1 MNHKTINLSF
11 VIPSFRQVRLLRK
24 NLGSLLAESL
34 PGDQLIISED
44 GPFEAANVKEHQD
57 FFAEIAQELKQR
69 QIELIFLPQKK
80 NFRFAGNVNQ
90 GVGKVKHDFFFLLNN
105 DVLLEKGCR
114 QKLVETILSNEKIF
128 AVTAQEIDAHT
139 KNHAGR
145 NKLWFSRGR
154 FWHARDERLNEAG
167 STAWACG
174 GSSLYRTKIWREL
187 GGLDTRYYPAYWEDI
202 DISVVA
208 QKQGYQTLYQPQAVV
223 IHAHE
228 TTNNDVFG
236 QEKIAKMS
244 WQNGSRFT
252 WKHGNFFQRLLFLFT
267 YPYWLLK
274 QVPAW
279 RYLVLVLL
287 FAAFCR
293 FINLGRVPAG
303 LTVDEA
309 AIAYNGYGIWT
320 QRRDEW
326 LNRLPISFRSFGDYK
341 APLAIYLNG
350 VSTAIFGLNAF
361 AIRSPFALASVFSL
375 WFFMLLV
382 ELLLREKTPHSIKY
396 AAAAGFLMSITPWH
410 LHFGRLGFEN
420 NFALLF
426 VLAGVY
432 FLFLQLK
439 TLRTWRGELFC
450 EKWFSWRFLFSGLCF
465 SFSLYSYHSTKIFVP
480 VFLLLLFLT
489 NVKYFCQHWR
499 ILVLPLLFSA
509 VLLFPLM
516 KDSFFGQGLTRMNS
530 SYFTDANK
538 TMTQKLQ
545 TLGNGFLAHFSP
557 QFLLFGQV
565 NTIGDHHQPNL
576 RHGDNYDGVLNF
588 PILFFIILSLINFVR
603 FAQVRHDHCSS
614 YFLALLFIICGFLPA
629 SLTLQVPHNNQAILA
644 SPGFIILA
652 LLGLLTWKN
661 WWQKHEALYSSFVLL
676 TLILASLSFLQ
687 YQKNYY
693 QIFSSFTAQPNNSKY
708 YSEHQLVGHL
718 FAQNLLE
725 AFTYTRSQEKNY
737 QQIIVATNFEQPYIY
752 AILARKTKPISY
764 QGGSLSEKYLFL
776 DKLNFA
782 DLKREKSLLLVSP
795 DKIADPENFKPITP
809 LKVYYDLN
817 GEVNLYLYETLN

>member
-1 MNHKTINLSF
+1 MNHKAINISF

-44 GPFEAANVKEHQD
+44 GPFEADNVKEHQD
-57 FFAEIAQELKQR
+57 FFAKIAPELKRR

-90 GVGKVKHDFFFLLNN
+90 GVKEVKHDFFFLLNN

-114 QKLVETILSNEKIF
+114 QKLVETIITDEKFF

-145 NKLWFSRGR
+145 NKLWFSKGR
-154 FWHARDERLNEAG
+154 FWHARDERLNDAG

-187 GGLDTRYYPAYWEDI
+187 KGLDTRYYPAYWEDI

-208 QKQGYQTLYQPQAVV
+208 QKQGYQTLYQPQAKVV
-223 IHAHE
+223 HAHE

-252 WKHGNFFQRLLFLFT
+252 WKHGNFFQRLFFLLA

-279 RYLVLVLL
+279 RYFVLVLF
-287 FAAFCR
+287 FAALAR
-293 FINLGRVPAG
+293 FAYLGSVPAG
-303 LTVDEA
+303 LTVDEV

-350 VSTAIFGLNAF
+350 VSTAAFGLNTF
-361 AIRSPFALASVFSL
+361 AIRLPFALASVFSL

-382 ELLLREKTPHSIKY
+382 ELLIREKTPHSIKY
-396 AAAAGFLMSITPWH
+396 ATAAGFLMSLTPWH

-439 TLRTWRGELFC
+439 TLRTWRGELFSG
-450 EKWFSWRFLFSGLCF
+450 EWFSWRLLLSGLAF
-465 SFSLYSYHSTKIFVP
+465 SLSLYSYHSTKVFVP
-480 VFLLLLFLT
+480 LFLLIILLT
-489 NVKYFCQHWR
+489 NLKYFFQHWR
-499 ILVLPLLFSA
+499 ILLLPVLFSA
-509 VLLFPLM
+509 ILIFPLI
-516 KDSFFGQGLTRMNS
+516 KDSFVGEGLTRANS
-530 SYFTDANK
+530 SYFSDSNK
-538 TMTQKLQ
+538 TMMQKLQ
-545 TLGNGFLAHFSP
+545 LLSSGFFAHLSP
-557 QFLLFGQV
+557 QFLLTGQV
-565 NTIGDHHQPNL
+565 NSIGDHSQPNL
-576 RHGDNYDGVLNF
+576 RHGDNCDGVLSL
-588 PILFFIILSLINFVR
+588 PILFLVVLSLINLAR
-603 FAQVRHDHCSS
+603 FSQVRRDYSS
-614 YFLALLFIICGFLPA
+614 TYLLAFVFIIAGFLPA

-644 SPGFIILA
+644 LPGFMLLA
-652 LLGLLTWKN
+652 ILGLITWKN
-661 WWQKHEALYSSFVLL
+661 WWRKHEQLYSSFVLL
-676 TLILASLSFLQ
+676 ILILASLSFLQ
-687 YQKNYY
+687 YQKTYY
-693 QIFSSFTAQPNNSKY
+693 QVYTSFNVHNN
-708 YSEHQLVGHL
+708 
-718 FAQNLLE
+718 NL
-725 AFTYTRSQEKNY
+725 K
-737 QQIIVATNFEQPYIY
+737 
-752 AILARKTKPISY
+752 
-764 QGGSLSEKYLFL
+764 
-776 DKLNFA
+776 
-782 DLKREKSLLLVSP
+782 
-795 DKIADPENFKPITP
+795 
-809 LKVYYDLN
+809 
-817 GEVNLYLYETLN
+817 